1 MRVFDRNVY
10 EVDIQALELDDCQ
23 RIIASSP
30 IEGLILKCTEE
41 RSFDIGALCYQ
52 NRDKVT
58 RALIK
63 SVDHDSLRP
72 ERMEA
77 VRAWVVHKITLFYTS
92 KSAYTIYQ
100 NATELNGFFNWA
112 DKSEFEDFLT
122 SPESYHQALQAYTQY
137 LNQETGRKKV
147 IFTANRLQSEALRS
161 GPVFFPNTTVNF
173 RDDLPMISNKSGA
186 QKPTEPP
193 LEKEIEAYLTTCQ
206 YLFDGLTDFLL
217 NFKKFPAQIP
227 FMTEYLWLLPGEYP
241 YVSEQVLAET
251 SKVRLNIKWDYVTG
265 RVRTLDEATKLSS
278 RPEYQVRYDLE
289 DAHAV
294 LQKANSDRR
303 HEKRMRLAKLA
314 HDAFIPLF
322 AANSGLNEQSLRDL
336 TFNSSYE
343 TFDSEEQGF
352 VGIKLRACGREVNFT
367 IKKTF
372 MKQFDKYIRLR
383 KFICHEIEHEF
394 LFVGMTIYGQSVGG
408 QVRPAEIQKHNSR
421 IESHLITNF
430 EGLSYQTLRKYKC
443 NFLLS
448 KGHSVQ
454 VVSALM
460 QTSETTILK
469 SYAQAN
475 ETTAIAEITAMIK
488 RLVGLLDDYRGEEI
502 PAGDCAGSNGRAEA
516 IPPPPDYEPNCKNFE
531 GCIFCSQF
539 RTHANEP
546 SIRKLLSMRF
556 VTLEYL
562 NSCAD
567 KNHFDK
573 VHGAAVAQIDRIIA
587 ELLEERPDMASVVD
601 RIKAEISNN
610 FELSDYWKRFYH
622 RMVQLRVMK

>member
-1 MRVFDRNVY
+1 MRVFDRDVY
-10 EVDIQALELDDCQ
+10 EIDIQAVELDDCQ
-23 RIIASSP
+23 RIISARP
-30 IEGLILKCTEE
+30 IEGLILKCTDE

-52 NRDKVT
+52 VRNKLK
-58 RALIK
+58 RALTK

-72 ERMEA
+72 ERMNA
-77 VRAWVVHKITLFYTS
+77 LRAWVVHKVTLFYTS

-100 NATELNGFFNWA
+100 NASELNGFFNWA
-112 DKSEFEDFLT
+112 DNGEFEDFLT
-122 SPESYHQALQAYTQY
+122 SPENYHQALQAYTQH
-137 LNQETGRKKV
+137 LNVKFGTSKSK
-147 IFTANRLQSEALRS
+147 FTANRLQSEALRS
-161 GPVFFPNTTVNF
+161 GPVFFPDSAINF
-173 RDDLPMISNKSGA
+173 LDDLPMISCKGGS
-186 QKPTEPP
+186 QRPTEPP
-193 LEKEIEAYLTTCQ
+193 LRQEIEAYLTPCQ

-217 NFKKFPAQIP
+217 CSKEFPAKIP

-241 YVSEQVLAET
+241 YVSKRVFAET
-251 SKVRLNIKWDYVTG
+251 SKVRLNIRWDYLAG
-265 RVRTLDEATKLSS
+265 RIRTPDEASKLSS
-278 RPEYQVRYDLE
+278 RPEYHVRNDLE
-289 DAHAV
+289 EAQAV
-294 LQKANSDRR
+294 LQEANSDPR

-322 AANSGLNEQSLRDL
+322 AANSGMNEQPLRDL
-336 TFNSSYE
+336 PFTGSYE
-343 TFDSEEQGF
+343 TFDSEEKGF
-352 VGIKLRACGREVNFT
+352 VGIKIRAGGRAVKFS
-367 IKKTF
+367 IRKTF
-372 MKQFDKYIRLR
+372 IKQFEKYIRLW
-383 KFICHEIEHEF
+383 KFICHEIEHEY
-394 LFVGMTIYGQSVGG
+394 LFVGMTIYGQSIGG
-408 QVRPAEIQKHNSR
+408 QMRPAEIQKHNAR
-421 IESHLITNF
+421 IENHLIPNF
-430 EGLSYQTLRKYKC
+430 KGLSYQKLRKYKS

-475 ETTAIAEITAMIK
+475 ETTAITEITAMIK
-488 RLVGLLDDYRGEEI
+488 RLVGLLDDYSGEEM
-502 PAGDCAGSNGRAEA
+502 PAGDCADTSARSEA
-516 IPPPPDYEPNCKNFE
+516 IRPPIDYEPNCKNFE

-562 NSCAD
+562 SSCSD

-587 ELLEERPDMASVVD
+587 EMLEERPEMASVVD
-601 RIKAEISNN
+601 RVKTEISKN

-622 RMVQLRVMK
+622 RMVQTRVMK